1 MTKYFD
7 PNDGSVRAAG
17 PTLWRPAGGDPFE
30 LAGPRPPFRPADIDR
45 STFSLWRYA
54 HTLPG
59 ELSGTAG
66 GHTSL
71 GEGCTA
77 LIPAGNPAPDV
88 LFKLEYAMPT
98 LSFKDRGAAVMLAQ
112 AASWGVDRV
121 AVDSSGNAACAVA
134 AYAAHL
140 GMAAHVFVPE
150 VTSAGKL
157 RQIEA
162 YGAEI
167 HCIPG
172 NRQRTAEAAAE
183 FVDRNGLFY
192 ASHVYNPLFHEGTK
206 TMVYELWEQLDGRL
220 PERLYLPVGNGTML
234 IGAALGLDDL
244 EAAGLLDTRTEIVAV
259 QSEACAPLARA
270 FAAGQH
276 EPDSATAPGDT
287 MAEGIAI
294 ASPARGRQILAVMR
308 RLGGRFVTVGDAAVA
323 AARRELAHLGF
334 DVEPTAAVCFAAC
347 RADTQAR
354 GQAVIPLCG
363 AGLKSPY

>member
-1 MTKYFD
+1 MTKYLD
-7 PNDGSVRAAG
+7 PHDGSEHAAG
-17 PTLWRPAGGDPFE
+17 PTLWRPTAADPFE
-30 LAGPRPPFRPADIDR
+30 LAGPRPAFQPAEIDR
-45 STFSLWRYA
+45 RSFSLWRYA
-54 HTLPG
+54 HTLPDDLRG
-59 ELSGTAG
+59 AG
-66 GHTSL
+66 AHASL

-77 LIPAGNPAPDV
+77 LVPAGEAAPNV

-121 AVDSSGNAACAVA
+121 AVDSSGNAACAIA

-140 GMAAHVFVPE
+140 GMAAEVFVPE
-150 VTSAGKL
+150 ATSTGKL

-162 YGAEI
+162 YGADI
-167 HCIPG
+167 HRIPG
-172 NRQRTAEAAAE
+172 DRQRTAEAAAE
-183 FVDRNGLFY
+183 YVDREGLFY

-206 TMVYELWEQLDGRL
+206 TMVYELWEQLDGHM

-244 EAAGLLDTRTEIVAV
+244 EAAEVIDARPEIVAV

-270 FAAGQH
+270 FAVGLD
-276 EPDSATAPGDT
+276 EPETGPAPGKT
-287 MAEGIAI
+287 IAEGIAI

-308 RLGGRFVTVGDAAVA
+308 HLGGRFVTVADAAVTS
-323 AARRELAHLGF
+323 ARQELARAGF
-334 DVEPTAAVCFAAC
+334 DVEPTAAVCYAAW
-347 RADTQAR
+347 RADTPAR